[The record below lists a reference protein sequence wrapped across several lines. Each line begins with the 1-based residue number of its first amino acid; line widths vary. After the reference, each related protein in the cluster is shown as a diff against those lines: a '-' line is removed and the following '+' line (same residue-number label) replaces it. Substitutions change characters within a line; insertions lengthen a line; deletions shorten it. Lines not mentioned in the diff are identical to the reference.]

1 MYRTERYIGSLVI
14 ATAMIAT
21 LASIGCSASGRV
33 RINNATAREHQAPV
47 PANGN
52 QSSDNA
58 TRVAEGHQK

>member
-1 MYRTERYIGSLVI
+1 MYRTERYIGALVI

-33 RINNATAREHQAPV
+33 RINNATAREHQAL